1 MTYKYELHR
10 VVLREDGPDFS
21 VLTAKHAKDYA
32 LTYCY
37 EPEQMWKEF
46 VYMIMLNRGHKVL
59 GHHKLSEGGTAI
71 VSIDKKEV
79 AKLALDTMA
88 DAVILVH
95 NHPAGKCTPSQADI
109 RATDGL
115 RRALAT
121 LDIQLLDHIVLG
133 EGEYFSFNEEKTA
146 KV

>member
-21 VLTAKHAKDYA
+21 VMTAKHAKDYA

-37 EPEQMWKEF
+37 EPEQMWKES
-46 VYMIMLNRGHKVL
+46 VYMIMLSRGNKVL

-71 VSIDKKEV
+71 VSIDKKET
-79 AKLALDTMA
+79 AKVALDAMA
-88 DAVILVH
+88 NAVILVH
-95 NHPAGKCTPSQADI
+95 NHPNGNSKPSQADI
-109 RATDGL
+109 RATDEI

-121 LDIQLLDHIVLG
+121 LDIHLLDHIVLG
-133 EGEYFSFNEEKTA
+133 EGEYYSFNEEKVS
-146 KV
+146 KI